1 MGFRPLRA
9 KVKILGNIRASEF
22 RLSQL
27 SRVIWFFSSVDLLC
41 FLVVVLV
48 VVESGDSLVAR
59 VVGEVFRCDL
69 CDPCMMLSCA
79 FILVKKKIFWLVFH
93 PCFQGSPGGALH
105 LVAEPGSNI
114 GIFVFMLPTW

>member
-9 KVKILGNIRASEF
+9 KVKILGNIRASKF
-22 RLSQL
+22 RLSQFL
-27 SRVIWFFSSVDLLC
+27 GVLWSFSSVDLLC

-59 VVGEVFRCDL
+59 MVGEVFRCDL

-79 FILVKKKIFWLVFH
+79 FIFVKKNNSGLYFILVSKDLRARH
-93 PCFQGSPGGALH
+93 YNTIPNYLSIQDVLIA
-105 LVAEPGSNI
+105 
-114 GIFVFMLPTW
+114 